1 MITLK
6 NMVEENIRQ
15 EFRLKNK
22 DETRNCFV
30 EEIKQNKLMSKKHK
44 NVCTTL
50 SYIEQLLILAS
61 AVTGYFSI
69 LPVFL

>member
-1 MITLK
+1 
-6 NMVEENIRQ
+6 
-15 EFRLKNK
+15 
-22 DETRNCFV
+22 
-30 EEIKQNKLMSKKHK
+30 MSKKHK

-69 LPVFL
+69 LLVLL